1 MEKQDGSSIGQTFII
16 RNRKPMKLIDGYI
29 IKRYLGTFAVMLLL
43 FIPIGIMVDVAEKI
57 DKFKEKEIPP
67 ITIFEYYIDFTWY
80 FANLLFPIFLFL
92 SVIWF
97 TSKLANN
104 TEVIAILS
112 SGISFFRY
120 LRPFLISATFIAVFA
135 FFAGMFIVPKS
146 NQGFNDFRYKYLVK
160 QEARDTDKV
169 FQQINDNEFI
179 YVTNYDPIR
188 KRATNFTLEHFE
200 GNELKFKINASRIRW
215 IDRDSVF
222 RLSTF
227 SKRIFEGDQER
238 YQYEAQKD
246 TLFDFEVSDLAPVNY
261 IAETLTFG
269 ELNQLIEEERERG
282 SLLINNH
289 LLVRHKRWSIPISAF
304 VLTIIA
310 VAVASFKRRGGM
322 GVNLAFGISLGF
334 LFIFFDKIFGVMVS
348 KSTFPPFL
356 AAWLPLFLFGLLAVY
371 LLRYAKR

>member
-1 MEKQDGSSIGQTFII
+1 
-16 RNRKPMKLIDGYI
+16 MKLIDGYI

-80 FANLLFPIFLFL
+80 FVNLLFPIFLFL

-135 FFAGMFIVPKS
+135 FFAGMYIVPKS

-246 TLFDFEVSDLAPVNY
+246 TMFDFEVSDLAPVNY

>member
-1 MEKQDGSSIGQTFII
+1 
-16 RNRKPMKLIDGYI
+16 MKLIDGYI

-67 ITIFEYYIDFTWY
+67 VTIFEYYIDFTWY

>member
-1 MEKQDGSSIGQTFII
+1 
-16 RNRKPMKLIDGYI
+16 MKLIDGYI

-120 LRPFLISATFIAVFA
+120 LRPFLISASFIAVFA
-135 FFAGMFIVPKS
+135 FFAGMYIVPKS

>member
-1 MEKQDGSSIGQTFII
+1 
-16 RNRKPMKLIDGYI
+16 MKLIDGYI

-120 LRPFLISATFIAVFA
+120 LRPFLISASFIAVFA

>member
-1 MEKQDGSSIGQTFII
+1 
-16 RNRKPMKLIDGYI
+16 MKLIDWYI
-29 IKRYLGTFAVMLLL
+29 IKRYVGTFTVMLLL

-57 DKFKEKEIPP
+57 DKFKEKEVPLTSIL
-67 ITIFEYYIDFTWY
+67 EYYIDFTWY

-120 LRPFLISATFIAVFA
+120 LRPFLIGASCIALFA

-146 NQGFNDFRYKYLVK
+146 NLGFNDFRYKYLVK
-160 QEARDTDKV
+160 KEARNTDKV
-169 FQQINDNEFI
+169 FLQINDQEYI
-179 YVTNYDPIR
+179 YVNNYDPIR
-188 KRATNFTLEHFE
+188 KQASDFTLEHFE
-200 GNELKFKINASRIRW
+200 DNALQFKISANRVRW
-215 IDRDSVF
+215 IEKDSIF
-222 RLSTF
+222 RLSNYK
-227 SKRIFEGDQER
+227 KRILEGDQER
-238 YQYEAQKD
+238 YEVEVRKD
-246 TLFDFEVSDLAPVNY
+246 TLFDFEISDLAPVNY
-261 IAETLTFG
+261 IAETLTFS
-269 ELNQLIEEERERG
+269 ELNQFIEEEKERG
-282 SLLINNH
+282 SSLINSH

-304 VLTIIA
+304 ILTLIA
-310 VAVASFKRRGGM
+310 VAVSSFKRRGGM

-356 AAWLPLFLFGLLAVY
+356 AAWLPLLLFGLLAFF
-371 LLRYAKR
+371 LLRHAKR

>member
-1 MEKQDGSSIGQTFII
+1 
-16 RNRKPMKLIDGYI
+16 MKLIDGYI

-80 FANLLFPIFLFL
+80 FVNLLFPIFLFL

-97 TSKLANN
+97 TSKLAND

-135 FFAGMFIVPKS
+135 FFAGMYIVPKS

>member
-1 MEKQDGSSIGQTFII
+1 
-16 RNRKPMKLIDGYI
+16 MKLIDGYI

-80 FANLLFPIFLFL
+80 FVNLLFPIFLFL

-135 FFAGMFIVPKS
+135 FFAGMYIVPKS

-356 AAWLPLFLFGLLAVY
+356 AAWLPLFLFGLLAIY

>member
-1 MEKQDGSSIGQTFII
+1 
-16 RNRKPMKLIDGYI
+16 MKLIDGYI
-29 IKRYLGTFAVMLLL
+29 VKRYLGTFTVMILL

-57 DKFKEKEIPP
+57 DKFKEKEIPL
-67 ITIFEYYIDFTWY
+67 IAIIEYYIDFTWY

-104 TEVIAILS
+104 TEVIAVLS
-112 SGISFFRY
+112 SGISFYRY

-146 NQGFNDFRYKYLVK
+146 NQGFNDFRYEYLVK
-160 QEARDTDKV
+160 QEARNTDKV
-169 FQQINDNEFI
+169 FQQINENEFI

-188 KRATNFTLEHFE
+188 KRATNFNLEHFE
-200 GNELKFKINASRIRW
+200 GNKLKFKINASRIRW

-222 RLSTF
+222 RLSTY

-269 ELNQLIEEERERG
+269 ELNQLIEEERIRG

-310 VAVASFKRRGGM
+310 VAVSSFKRRGGM

-356 AAWLPLFLFGLLAVY
+356 AAWLPLFLFGFLAVF
-371 LLRYAKR
+371 LLQYAKR